1 MSWDNKIVWT
11 EGMFLRAQHFQ
22 QYDRYVERLVRGRV
36 NGLRAHAWGFTE
48 LQINRELLAT
58 GKFAI
63 TACRGVLEDGTPFNI
78 PEDVDHP
85 PPLDLPEN
93 TRNCV
98 VYLALPV
105 RQPGRFEFAANGQDE
120 AAARYGAIE
129 YEATDANAGV
139 EGVARLRVGRLRLR
153 FMLETEERAGY
164 VCLGVARIVEVKAD
178 KSVVLDDKYIPTSLV
193 CSAASPLAGFLTE
206 LVGLFH
212 HRGEHYAQLVAGTS
226 QAKGVGDFADFLIL
240 LFLNRCEP
248 LLAHH
253 AASGDIHPEAFY
265 GLCLQMAGELATFYE
280 PTKRPRTFPVYR
292 HEDLQKTFT
301 PVMTALRWLLAQVI
315 ETNAVRLPLE
325 DRKFGIRVHIITDR
339 SLLTTATFVL
349 AVKASMQAEA
359 LRRNFPQ
366 QVKIGPVEQIREL
379 VNVALPGVTVR
390 ALPVAP
396 RQIPFTAGTAYFELD
411 KSSSY
416 WKQLLNSQAFAIHLS
431 SDFPQAEME
440 FWAIRG

>member
-22 QYDRYVERLVRGRV
+22 QYDRYVEKLVRGRV
-36 NGLRAHAWGFTE
+36 GGLRAHAWGVTE
-48 LQINRELLAT
+48 LQVNRELLAT

-63 TACRGVLEDGTPFNI
+63 TVCRGVLEDGTPFNV
-78 PEDVDHP
+78 PDDADHP
-85 PPLDLPEN
+85 APLELPEN

-98 VYLALPV
+98 IYLTLPV

-120 AAARYGAIE
+120 AAARFGALE
-129 YEATDANAGV
+129 YEATDANAGA

-153 FMLETEERAGY
+153 YMLETEERAGY
-164 VCLGVARIVEVKAD
+164 VCLGIARVVEVRAD
-178 KSVVLDDKYIPTSLV
+178 KNVILDDKYIPTCLV
-193 CSAASPLAGFLTE
+193 CSAAQPLAAFLTE

-212 HRGEHYAQLVAGTS
+212 HRGEAYAARVAGTS
-226 QAKGVGDFADFLIL
+226 AAKGTAEIADFLVLMFI
-240 LFLNRCEP
+240 NRHEP
-248 LLAHH
+248 VLAHY
-253 AASGDIHPEAFY
+253 AASADVHPEALY
-265 GLCLQMAGELATFYE
+265 RLGLTMAGELATFYAAN
-280 PTKRPRTFPVYR
+280 KRPAAFPVYR

-301 PVMTALRWLLAQVI
+301 PLMIELRKLLS
-315 ETNAVRLPLE
+315 AVLEMSAIALPLE
-325 DRKFGIRVHIITDR
+325 ERKFGIRVHIITDR
-339 SLLTTATFVL
+339 SLLSTATFVL
-349 AVKASMQAEA
+349 AIKASMQAEA

-396 RQIPFTAGTAYFELD
+396 RQIPYHAGAAYFELD
-411 KSSSY
+411 KSSTY
-416 WKQLLNSQAFAIHLS
+416 WKQLMNSQAFAIHLAG
-431 SDFPQAEME
+431 DFPQVEME

>member
-1 MSWDNKIVWT
+1 
-11 EGMFLRAQHFQ
+11 
-22 QYDRYVERLVRGRV
+22 
-36 NGLRAHAWGFTE
+36 
-48 LQINRELLAT
+48 
-58 GKFAI
+58 
-63 TACRGVLEDGTPFNI
+63 
-78 PEDVDHP
+78 
-85 PPLDLPEN
+85 
-93 TRNCV
+93 
-98 VYLALPV
+98 
-105 RQPGRFEFAANGQDE
+105 
-120 AAARYGAIE
+120 
-129 YEATDANAGV
+129 
-139 EGVARLRVGRLRLR
+139 
-153 FMLETEERAGY
+153 
-164 VCLGVARIVEVKAD
+164 
-178 KSVVLDDKYIPTSLV
+178 
-193 CSAASPLAGFLTE
+193 
-206 LVGLFH
+206 
-212 HRGEHYAQLVAGTS
+212 VAGTS
-226 QAKGVGDFADFLIL
+226 AAKGTADIADFLVL
-240 LFLNRCEP
+240 LFLNRYEP
-248 LLAHH
+248 LLAHY

-265 GLCLQMAGELATFYE
+265 SLGLQMAGELATYYE
-280 PTKRPRTFPVYR
+280 PTKRPRTFAVYK

-301 PVMTALRWLLAQVI
+301 PLMTALRWLLAQVI

-339 SLLTTATFVL
+339 SLLSTATFVL

-396 RQIPFTAGTAYFELD
+396 RQIPYTAGAAYFELD

>member
-1 MSWDNKIVWT
+1 MSWDNKVVWT
-11 EGMFLRAQHFQ
+11 EGMFLRSQHFQ
-22 QYDRYVERLVRGRV
+22 QFDRYVEKLVRGRV
-36 NGLRAHAWGFTE
+36 NGVRAHAWGFAE
-48 LQINRELLAT
+48 LQINRELLTT
-58 GKFAI
+58 GRFAVS
-63 TACRGVLEDGTPFNI
+63 ACRGVLEDGTPFNI

-85 PPLDLPEN
+85 PPFDLPEN
-93 TRNCV
+93 TRNCI

-105 RQPGRFEFAANGQDE
+105 RQPGRFEFAAGGQDE
-120 AAARYGAIE
+120 AAARYGAVE
-129 YEATDANAGV
+129 YEATDANAGA

-153 FMLETEERAGY
+153 YMLETEERAGY
-164 VCLGVARIVEVKAD
+164 VCLGVARILEVKAD
-178 KSVVLDDKYIPTSLV
+178 KSVVIDDKYIPTNMA
-193 CSAASPLAGFLTE
+193 CIAAPTLAGFLTE

-226 QAKGVGDFADFLIL
+226 QAKGVGDISDFLIL
-240 LFLNRCEP
+240 LFLNRYEP

-253 AASGDIHPEAFY
+253 AAAADIHPETLYA
-265 GLCLQMAGELATFYE
+265 LCLQMAGELSTYYE
-280 PTKRPRTFPVYR
+280 PTKRPRTFPVYK
-292 HEDLQKTFT
+292 HDDLQKTFT

-339 SLLTTATFVL
+339 SLLTTATFIL
-349 AVKASMQAEA
+349 AVRANMQAEA

-379 VNVALPGVTVR
+379 VNVALPGVSVR

-396 RQIPFTAGTAYFELD
+396 RQIPFTTGTAYFELD

-416 WKQLLNSQAFAIHLS
+416 WKQLLNSQAFAIHLA

>member
-1 MSWDNKIVWT
+1 MSWDNKVVWT

-22 QYDRYVERLVRGRV
+22 QFDRYVEKLVRGRV
-36 NGLRAHAWGFTE
+36 AGVRAHSWGFTE
-48 LQINRELLAT
+48 LQINRELLTT
-58 GKFAI
+58 GKFAV
-63 TACRGVLEDGTPFNI
+63 TTCRGVLDDGTPFNV
-78 PEDVDHP
+78 PEDADHP

-98 VYLALPV
+98 VYLALPI
-105 RQPGRFEFAANGQDE
+105 RQPGRFEIAANGQDE
-120 AAARYGAIE
+120 AAARYGAAE
-129 YEATDANAGV
+129 YETTDANAGA

-153 FMLETEERAGY
+153 YMLETEERAGY
-164 VCLGVARIVEVKAD
+164 LCLGIARIVEVKAD
-178 KSVVLDDKYIPTSLV
+178 KSTVLDDKYIPTCLA
-193 CSAASPLAGFLTE
+193 CSAAAPLASFLTE
-206 LVGLFH
+206 LVGLLH
-212 HRGEHYAQLVAGTS
+212 HRGEHYAQLVAGTN
-226 QAKGVGDFADFLIL
+226 QAKGVGDIADFLIL
-240 LFLNRCEP
+240 LYLNRYEP
-248 LLAHH
+248 VLAHH
-253 AASGDIHPEAFY
+253 APSADIHPEAFY
-265 GLCLQMAGELATFYE
+265 SLCLQMAGELATYYE
-280 PTKRPRTFPVYR
+280 PTKRPRTFAVYR

-301 PVMTALRWLLAQVI
+301 PLMVALRWLMNQVI

-325 DRKFGIRVHIITDR
+325 DRKFGIRVHIINDR
-339 SLLTTATFVL
+339 SLLTTSTFIL
-349 AVKASMQAEA
+349 AVKANMQAEA

-396 RQIPFTAGTAYFELD
+396 RQIPFSVGAAYFELD

>member
-1 MSWDNKIVWT
+1 MSWDNKVVWT
-11 EGMFLRAQHFQ
+11 EGMFLRSQHFQ
-22 QYDRYVERLVRGRV
+22 QFDRYVEKLVRGRV
-36 NGLRAHAWGFTE
+36 GGLRAHAWGFTE
-48 LQINRELLAT
+48 LQINRELLTT
-58 GKFAI
+58 GKFAL
-63 TACRGVLEDGTPFNI
+63 TSSRGVLEDGTPFNI
-78 PEDVDHP
+78 PEDADHP
-85 PPLDLPEN
+85 APLDMPEN

-98 VYLALPV
+98 VYLALPI
-105 RQPGRFEFAANGQDE
+105 RQPGRFEMAANGQDE
-120 AAARYGAIE
+120 AAARYGASE
-129 YEATDANAGV
+129 YEATDANVGS

-153 FMLETEERAGY
+153 YMLETEERAGY
-164 VCLGVARIVEVKAD
+164 LCLGLARVVEVKAD
-178 KSVVLDDKYIPTSLV
+178 KSITLDDKYIPTSLV
-193 CSAASPLAGFLTE
+193 CTSAPPLAAFLTE

-226 QAKGVGDFADFLIL
+226 AAKGTGDIADFLVL
-240 LFLNRCEP
+240 LFLNRYEP

-253 AASGDIHPEAFY
+253 AAFSDILPEAFY
-265 GLCLQMAGELATFYE
+265 GLCLQMAGELATYYE
-280 PTKRPRTFPVYR
+280 PTKRPRTFPVYK

-339 SLLTTATFVL
+339 SLLSTATFIL

-396 RQIPFTAGTAYFELD
+396 RQIPFTSGAAYFELD